1 MGLSFVGRDAERAV
15 GALEDAWR
23 RCVAEQVSQLVLI
36 EGHPGVGKT
45 RLVQEFYERLQ
56 ANQPSPAYW
65 PPLLSSE
72 HDGALHDRGRLRPL
86 AFSCPP
92 GAKPPFAWVPISCRL
107 DEVTG
112 LPSRALI
119 DAVGASERM
128 MDRVIS
134 PIGRSRRL
142 TGQLL
147 RAALVIAGLIAAVLG
162 LLDQGGLLVVVVG
175 VVTAF
180 TGIAFEAREQ
190 LEGAAHEL
198 RHRRQERTKDDVMV
212 DVAVPLEDVSLDA
225 HARAS
230 AFLTALGRRGIPGIV
245 VVDDAQ
251 WADPDTVKLVDA
263 LLERATATLVVATV
277 RPTPFHRQLAERTA
291 MGQVAHDYAAK
302 TEHHVLEPL
311 ATEELIGA
319 VLHLAPATPEPVARA
334 IAEHAAGNPLVLGA
348 TLDQPVLRRSLSG
361 GAFHLRAPE
370 RELANLP
377 SDPRGVFEAYWEQL
391 PEDVQQLV
399 ALAGM
404 QGTVVEGRCLA
415 ASFAAAVGGD
425 HRGPRDQALHEHGW
439 LVELDDHLD
448 RFADPALHDVG
459 RRQTHSVLSE
469 RELLEATQAMVRVL
483 TDLRQHHPAQWTAID
498 EAGRRAVLRVHIDAA
513 RGGLVDSD
521 AAAATSALELA
532 ELTNGPSEAAS
543 SLALA
548 STALDWN
555 EEPEVEAA
563 CRELSAHR
571 LIELGRF
578 EEALEHLESVQ
589 RLGTVSDQRRSFEC
603 RRMTGE
609 VLTDLGRPSI
619 ALDLLGDLE
628 VDVARALGPRAKLTL
643 SCRLATARALTA
655 AGQTTSAIAALENV
669 VDDTRVVFGAD
680 DHNTVAARTE
690 LARTLRGVGRAE
702 ESILILEAI
711 ANRQLETLGAD
722 HPDTVRSRS
731 ELALSQWRA
740 GRHTDALA
748 THQDLLQLRIRV
760 LGPEHPKTLRT
771 KMSIANTLH
780 SLERFDEALELAST
794 VLDDRTR
801 LLGPGHPDTLRAR
814 NDVATKLVDTG
825 QLEQAL
831 DRLTE
836 LQQLQTEHLAEDN
849 VDRLTT
855 ALNIVH
861 LHLELSNYDL
871 AMAQVLELEARAP
884 ALLGAEHRL
893 TGQVALQ
900 KVLVEHQ
907 MGDLEVALSDIDA
920 LIAHQQRHQ
929 GAQAA
934 DTLRSHEERVA
945 LLVDLGR
952 HAEAIDA
959 IEELTPHL
967 IATFGPDHIRT
978 HKLEATYESLLSI
991 RPSRE

>member
-1 MGLSFVGRDAERAV
+1 MGLSFVGRDAARVV
-15 GALEDAWR
+15 GALEEAWG
-23 RCVAEQVSQLVLI
+23 RCVAERVSRLVLI

-45 RLVQEFYERLQ
+45 RVVQEFYERLQ
-56 ANQPSPAYW
+56 GNQPAPAYW
-65 PPLLSSE
+65 PPLLSDE

-142 TGQLL
+142 TGQLV
-147 RAALVIAGLIAAVLG
+147 RAALVIAGLIATVLG
-162 LLDQGGLLVVVVG
+162 LLGQGGVAIVVVG
-175 VVTAF
+175 VITAF

-230 AFLTALGRRGIPGIV
+230 AFLAALGRRGIPGIV

-291 MGQVAHDYAAK
+291 MGRVAHDYHAK

-311 ATEELIGA
+311 HTDELMEA
-319 VLHLAPATPEPVARA
+319 VLHLAPATSEPVARA

-348 TLDQPVLRRSLSG
+348 TVDQPVLRRSLKG
-361 GAFHLRAPE
+361 GAYELRAPE

-399 ALAGM
+399 ALAGI
-404 QGTVVEGRCLA
+404 QGTVVELRCLA

-448 RFADPALHDVG
+448 RFADPALHEVG

-469 RELLEATQAMVRVL
+469 HELLEATVAMVRVL
-483 TDLRQHHPAQWTAID
+483 TDLRQDHRSQWMGID
-498 EAGRRAVLRVHIDAA
+498 EVGRRTVLRVHVYAA
-513 RGGLVDSD
+513 RAGLVVADAS
-521 AAAATSALELA
+521 AAASALELA
-532 ELTNGPSEAAS
+532 ELTDGPSEAAT
-543 SLALA
+543 SLALV
-548 STALDWN
+548 STALGWS
-555 EEPEVEAA
+555 EEPEMVAS
-563 CRELSAHR
+563 CRELSARR
-571 LIELGRF
+571 LVELGRF
-578 EEALEHLESVQ
+578 EDALEQLEAVQ
-589 RLGTVSDQRRSFEC
+589 ASGVVTEQGRNFEC
-603 RRMTGE
+603 RRLTGE
-609 VLTDLGRPSI
+609 VLTDLGRATS
-619 ALDLLGDLE
+619 ALEDLGHLE
-628 VDVARALGPRAKLTL
+628 VEVARALGPRAELTL
-643 SCRLATARALTA
+643 ACRLTTARALTA
-655 AGQTTSAIAALENV
+655 AGQTSLAITALENV
-669 VDDTRVVFGAD
+669 VDDTRTSFGED
-680 DHNTVAARTE
+680 DERTVQARTE

-702 ESILILEAI
+702 ESVLILETI

-722 HPDTVRSRS
+722 HPSTVSSRG

-740 GRHTDALA
+740 GRHADALV
-748 THQDLLQLRIRV
+748 THEDLLRLRTRV

-771 KMSIANTLH
+771 KMAIANTLH
-780 SLERFDEALELAST
+780 SLERFEEALELASS
-794 VLDDRTR
+794 VLDDRIR

-814 NDVATKLVDTG
+814 NDVATKLIDTG
-825 QLEQAL
+825 NLELAL

-836 LQQLQTEHLAEDN
+836 LQQLQAEYLAEDN
-849 VDRLTT
+849 VDRLMT

-861 LHLELSNYDL
+861 LHLELSNTEL
-871 AMAQVLELEARAP
+871 AMAQVLELEARTP

-893 TGQVALQ
+893 TSQVVLQ
-900 KVLVEHQ
+900 KILVEHQ
-907 MGDLEVALSDIDA
+907 LGQLAVALHDVDA
-920 LIAHQQRHQ
+920 LIDHQRRHH
-929 GAQAA
+929 GASGA
-934 DTLRSHEERVA
+934 DTLRSLEERVA
-945 LLVDLGR
+945 ILVDLGR
-952 HAEAIDA
+952 HDEALEA
-959 IEELTPHL
+959 IEELLPHL
-967 IATFGPDHIRT
+967 VTTFGHDHART
-978 HKLEATYESLLSI
+978 AKLEAVRDQLVTT
-991 RPSRE
+991 RVPPS